1 LNALGWRVGEN
12 LQIAARSSDN
22 DLASLPR
29 LAAELVALRPDVLIA
44 VGSTEAK
51 ALQAATSDIPIF
63 FQVSSDPVGYG
74 LVDSIAH
81 PGKNITGIAVA
92 PQILWGKRLEL
103 LVELLG
109 HRPAKIAWL
118 GNPEDVSAKLNL
130 AALVQSAET
139 LGIKVERWEMRKAD
153 DLDRVFAAAAG
164 SEAVL
169 VQWLGLT
176 SVLRWKI
183 AELATQHLLPSVYET
198 SDYVVAGGLM
208 SYGLDYREN
217 LRRGM
222 TYVDRILRGAQP
234 KDLPVEQASKFELV
248 INLKTA
254 KAMGVTVPA
263 ALLFRADKV
272 IE

>member
-1 LNALGWRVGEN
+1 
-12 LQIAARSSDN
+12 
-22 DLASLPR
+22 
-29 LAAELVALRPDVLIA
+29 VALRPDVLVA
-44 VGSTEAK
+44 GGSEETK
-51 ALQAATSDIPIF
+51 ALQAVTSDIPIIF
-63 FQVSSDPVGYG
+63 ISSSDPVGYG

-81 PGKNITGIAVA
+81 PGKNITGIAIA

-103 LVELLG
+103 LVNLLG
-109 HRPAKIAWL
+109 HRPAKIAML
-118 GNPEDVSAKLNL
+118 NNPEAVSAKPNL
-130 AALVQSAET
+130 VALMQSAEK
-139 LGIKVERWEMRKAD
+139 LGIEVERWGVRKPD

-169 VQWLGLT
+169 VQFLALT
-176 SVLRWKI
+176 MTLRWQI
-183 AELATQHLLPSVYET
+183 AELAVQHLLPTIYDVR
-198 SDYVVAGGLM
+198 DYVAAGGLM

-217 LRRGM
+217 LRWGM

-254 KAMGVTVPA
+254 KALGLIIPP
-263 ALLFRADKV
+263 ALLALADEV